1 MGIRKKSK
9 AKAKN
14 GYVYEVSVAYKD
26 LYGVSQ
32 RYWKSGF
39 ETKKEALEHEGYIR
53 NEIKMNG
60 TLYKECE
67 KTLNEVYYEY
77 MEYEGKQVR
86 GYNTI
91 VYYENTMKNHIE
103 DSIGRMK
110 IRFIKYKQLQDY
122 FNDLEKNKSHP
133 TAVNAKKVISATLQ
147 YALRCQY
154 IYDNPLINVKLIPV
168 NDESKEKEEK
178 KKTITDEE
186 FINLVNG
193 VLSKSKY
200 SRKGSEF
207 NNKAYV
213 VAMYISHY
221 CGLRIGEA
229 FALEKRDFDFVNET
243 IKIDRELVYEGLR
256 RKNYYTKG
264 KLKSETSKATI
275 VFPKPLQEVLK
286 QWFEVNPHEIVICQE
301 DGWYMSPSSF
311 NARLSKVSHELGFH
325 FHYHM
330 LRHTFATTLAKNGV
344 SDVVAMKMMR
354 HSQISTTMQIYT
366 HPDLEDQRKAIQKT
380 F

>member
-1 MGIRKKSK
+1 
-9 AKAKN
+9 
-14 GYVYEVSVAYKD
+14 
-26 LYGVSQ
+26 
-32 RYWKSGF
+32 
-39 ETKKEALEHEGYIR
+39 
-53 NEIKMNG
+53 
-60 TLYKECE
+60 
-67 KTLNEVYYEY
+67 
-77 MEYEGKQVR
+77 MEFEGKQVH

-91 VYYENTMKNHIE
+91 VYYENTMKNYIE
-103 DSIGRMK
+103 NSIGRMK
-110 IRFIKYKQLQDY
+110 IRFIKFKQLKDY
-122 FNDLEKNKSHP
+122 FSELEKNKSHP
-133 TAVNAKKVISATLQ
+133 TAVNAKKVVSVTLQ
-147 YALRCQY
+147 YPLRCQY

-213 VAMYISHY
+213 VAIYISHY
-221 CGLRIGEA
+221 CGLRIGKA

-264 KLKSETSKATI
+264 KLKRETFKATI

-301 DGWYMSPSSF
+301 DGWHMSPSSF
-311 NARLSKVSHELGFH
+311 NAKVSKVSHKLGFD

-330 LRHTFATTLAKNGV
+330 LCHTFAITFAKNGV

-366 HPDLEDQRKAIQKT
+366 HPDLENQRKAIQKA

>member
-1 MGIRKKSK
+1 M
-9 AKAKN
+9 
-14 GYVYEVSVAYKD
+14 
-26 LYGVSQ
+26 
-32 RYWKSGF
+32 
-39 ETKKEALEHEGYIR
+39 
-53 NEIKMNG
+53 
-60 TLYKECE
+60 YKECE

-103 DSIGRMK
+103 NSIGRMK

-221 CGLRIGEA
+221 CGLRIGET

-243 IKIDRELVYEGLR
+243 IKIDRELVYGGLR

-275 VFPKPLQEVLK
+275 VFPKLLQEVLK

-311 NARLSKVSHELGFH
+311 NARVSKVSHELGFH

-330 LRHTFATTLAKNGV
+330 LRHSSVSLVINNMKSQQSLVTMAHHFGHTVDTMLKTYAHLFTETEQALISEFDTIIENEMTSDHDRFEVFSLFLVDLFFNIEKNPNFQGFCLL
-344 SDVVAMKMMR
+344 SGAYDRNRTCAC
-354 HSQISTTMQIYT
+354 
-366 HPDLEDQRKAIQKT
+366 
-380 F
+380 